1 MSRQVRPRV
10 ILDCDPGHDDAM
22 AILMAARH
30 SDLVGITTVA
40 GNAPLE
46 ATTRNAL
53 LVAQIADIDVPV
65 HAGASRPLMVEP
77 HPASHIHGESG
88 LAGPDLP
95 ELEREPAGHDAVA
108 WIIDTVRSTEGIWL
122 VPIGPLTNIAMAFRQ
137 APDIVDRVAGVS
149 IMGGSAGPGN
159 VTPTA
164 EFNIWHDPEAAA
176 IVFDSGVGV
185 LRMCGLNL
193 TWQYQVDDTV
203 VEALDAMGT
212 RTAGFAADLFRFF
225 LDANQARSGRR
236 QAPLHD
242 PCAVMAVTHPE
253 LFEAEPR
260 HVAVETRGVH
270 TVGMTVVDERG
281 FLIGEEPNTEVM
293 YTIDR
298 DRAMDLFLD
307 TVAGYR

>member
-1 MSRQVRPRV
+1 MNASARPRI

-30 SDLVGITTVA
+30 ADLVGITTVA

-53 LVAQIADIDVPV
+53 LVTQIAGIDVPV

-77 HPASHIHGESG
+77 HPASHIHGRSG
-88 LAGPDLP
+88 LAGPELP
-95 ELEREPAGHDAVA
+95 ELRREPAGHDAVG
-108 WIIDTVRSTEGIWL
+108 WIIDSVRATEGTWL

-137 APDIVDRVAGVS
+137 APDIIDRVAGVS

-176 IVFDSGVGV
+176 IVFDSGVDV

-193 TWQYQVDDTV
+193 TWQYQIDDEV
-203 VEALDAMGT
+203 VATLDAMASD
-212 RTAGFAADLFRFF
+212 TATFAAELFRFF
-225 LDANQARSGRR
+225 LDANEARSGRR

-253 LFEAEPR
+253 LFVSERR
-260 HVAVETRGVH
+260 HVVVETRGVH

-281 FLIGEEPNTEVM
+281 FLVGGEPNTEVM
-293 YTIDR
+293 YSIDR
-298 DRAMDLFLD
+298 ERAMGLFLE